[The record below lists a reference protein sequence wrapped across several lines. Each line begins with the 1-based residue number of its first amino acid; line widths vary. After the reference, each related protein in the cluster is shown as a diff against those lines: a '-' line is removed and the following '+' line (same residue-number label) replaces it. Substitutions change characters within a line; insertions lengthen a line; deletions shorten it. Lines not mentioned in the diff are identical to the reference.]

1 MSPILLMT
9 HLGKNL
15 RRYVM
20 ISLISRDL
28 ITNSIQG
35 MIRRCQKRVEL
46 NKGVLSQM
54 NSMCD
59 FDDFGASLTI
69 GLT

>member
-9 HLGKNL
+9 HLGKHL

-28 ITNSIQG
+28 ITNSFQG

-46 NKGVLSQM
+46 KGVLSQM

>member
-1 MSPILLMT
+1 MSHILLMT
-9 HLGKNL
+9 NLGKHL
-15 RRYVM
+15 QRY
-20 ISLISRDL
+20 IIIYLISRDL
-28 ITNSIQG
+28 ITNSFQG

-46 NKGVLSQM
+46 KGVLSQM

-59 FDDFGASLTI
+59 FGAPLTI